1 MKKRRPKPTMTPA
14 QALAAMRAQAL
25 AAMRAQAVS
34 KEALRRGDERMKQ
47 EQDKCEKSSK
57 R

>member
-1 MKKRRPKPTMTPA
+1 MKKRRPKPTMPP
-14 QALAAMRAQAL
+14 AQAL

-34 KEALRRGDERMKQ
+34 REALRRGDERMKQ

>member
-14 QALAAMRAQAL
+14 QALAAMRAQA
-25 AAMRAQAVS
+25 VN
-34 KEALRRGDERMKQ
+34 KEALRMGDERMKQ

-57 R
+57 H